1 MGGFLKIKPMESIN
15 LAPLLTFVFITT
27 LTPGPNNISSSSMGI
42 LYGYPKS
49 VNYLAG
55 IAAGFFVIMLLS
67 GIASRTIFTLIPQL
81 EAAMRI
87 IGALYILW
95 LAYKTF
101 KSSYQFTQHD
111 SPLLGF
117 NSGLLLQAFNPK
129 VWVYGLTL
137 YATFLAGITSTLLY
151 LVISAGLLAGVAFF
165 CTSTWAL
172 SGALIG
178 RMLQR
183 PYLQKGL
190 NILLAILLVYTA
202 IELSGLLAGAFSP

>member
-137 YATFLAGITSTLLY
+137 YATFLAGITSNLLY

-165 CTSTWAL
+165 FTSTWAL